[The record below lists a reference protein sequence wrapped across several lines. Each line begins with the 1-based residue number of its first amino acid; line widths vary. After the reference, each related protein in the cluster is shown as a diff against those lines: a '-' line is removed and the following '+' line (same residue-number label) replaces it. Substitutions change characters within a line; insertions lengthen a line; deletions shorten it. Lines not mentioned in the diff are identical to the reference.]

1 MKNAKQKTF
10 SLTEKHIEMLRDMA
24 YKAGMK
30 ESRIIQT
37 MIEIVN
43 GSEINLWMIK
53 CAGTSKNIDK
63 STLRIMSDGEKTK
76 KAWRMMTYEERQAKP
91 EGTGFNNSS
100 ITEEQIQRTIDIAK
114 TRWID

>member
-1 MKNAKQKTF
+1 MKNALQKTF
-10 SLTEKHIEMLRDMA
+10 SLTERHKDMLREMA
-24 YKAGMK
+24 YKSGMK

-43 GSEINLWMIK
+43 GNDINLWMIK
-53 CAGTSKNIDK
+53 CAASSKNMDM
-63 STLRIMSDGEKTK
+63 STLRIMSDGKKTK
-76 KAWRMMTYEERQAKP
+76 KAWRMMNYEERQAKP